1 MGSSETNKFEVALKP
16 EMYIF
21 LHTSTINATGLKSN
35 VVHVSP
41 EVKAP
46 EPIVVCQSI
55 FSRFESNF
63 AINCALFSF
72 P

>member
-1 MGSSETNKFEVALKP
+1 
-16 EMYIF
+16 MYIF

-63 AINCALFSF
+63 AINCALFSL